1 MAILNYTDEH
11 NQFRER
17 LKSFI
22 QREIVPNGEQWEK
35 DHIVPKSA
43 WKKMGKEGFLCP
55 TVPKEYG
62 GPGLDFLYSAI
73 VSDEMTRS
81 GYTGLTAGLHS
92 DIVIPYILSFGSEE
106 TKKKFLPGC
115 VTGDIVTAVAM
126 TEPGAGSDV
135 ASLEATAEEDGDE
148 VILNGVKTFISN
160 GIICDLV
167 IVAAKDPNVE
177 DKHTAVSLYIV
188 EDGTPG
194 FERGKHLEKMG
205 MYSQD
210 TAELFFSNCRIPK
223 SNMLGEKGSG
233 FIMLMQKL
241 QQERV
246 VSSISTVAA
255 AEEMLK
261 IAIEYCK
268 NTIVN
273 GKPLS
278 KKQTVKFTLAELAT
292 ETRMNR
298 VFLDNLLLGHTA
310 GENVIAETMMAKYA
324 SSELANTMAD
334 RLLDLFGDFGALEN
348 NPLARSF
355 RDLRI
360 TTIFAGTTEIMKT
373 IIAQSMAL

>member
-22 QREIVPNGEQWEK
+22 QREILPNGEQWEK

-43 WKKMGKEGFLCP
+43 WQKMGQEGFLCP

-73 VSDEMTRS
+73 VSDEMTRT

-92 DIVIPYILSFGSEE
+92 DIVVPYIVSFGSEE
-106 TKKKFLPGC
+106 QKKKFLPGC

-135 ASLEATAEEDGDE
+135 ASMEMTAEEDGDD
-148 VILNGVKTFISN
+148 VVLNGVKTFISN

-177 DKHTAVSLYIV
+177 DKHTAVSLFIV

-205 MYSQD
+205 MHSQD

-223 SNMLGEKGSG
+223 SNILGDKGAG

-246 VSSISTVAA
+246 VSAISTVAA
-255 AEEMLK
+255 AEAMLEL
-261 IAIEYCK
+261 AIDYCK

-278 KKQTVKFTLAELAT
+278 KKQAVKFTLAELAT
-292 ETRMNR
+292 ETKMNR

-310 GENVIAETMMAKYA
+310 GESVIAETMMSKYA

-334 RLLDLFGDFGALEN
+334 RLLDLFGDFGVLEAS
-348 NPLARSF
+348 PLARSF